1 MSTNPPSTPE
11 KPEQEAKQEQN
22 DAFFEDEPIITASQ
36 SPHLSG
42 WRLWLTT
49 SAIMLATFLVNIE
62 VSIVGTSLITIA
74 NSLHRFSETSWIVT
88 GYLVTY
94 TGFMIIWSK
103 LSDVIGRKITFITT
117 MFLFVVFSGGCGA
130 SQTLT
135 QLTINRVF
143 QGVGAAGTYSLAVV
157 ILFEMVP
164 PSKYAAYSGG
174 SVAVVSV
181 ANVLGPIVGGL
192 INNNGSWRWAFLFI
206 VPFGVIAI
214 GLMMIAFPA
223 RRLNQNTGSVSGLLK
238 WANLGR
244 LDFLGATLLLA
255 ASMLLVTALL
265 EASIRFG
272 WNAGGTI
279 ALLVLSGC
287 CWIGFLVW
295 ERFVTKRQRPEPIFP
310 WTFFSNLTFLGML
323 LMTFMVG
330 VPFNALIVNMP
341 QRFQALDDKTALG
354 AGIWLLPYTVV
365 SPVCSVISNIVAS
378 KARVPLIYLLLT
390 GAVCHLVG
398 VTLLST
404 LNGIDFPSAG
414 LGYEAIAGAGVG
426 ITFSILV
433 LGTPFVVN
441 PRDIAVATGAIVQLR
456 FLGGAIGVAITSA
469 YMNSYLKSS
478 LANIL
483 SPDTLSAIL
492 QDTSV
497 IKGLTPQLQEDVK
510 RTFAHGYATQIR
522 ILIGFTAAQLLSI
535 GLIWR
540 KKQIKV
546 P

>member
-1 MSTNPPSTPE
+1 
-11 KPEQEAKQEQN
+11 
-22 DAFFEDEPIITASQ
+22 
-36 SPHLSG
+36 
-42 WRLWLTT
+42 
-49 SAIMLATFLVNIE
+49 MLATFLVNIE

-88 GYLVTY
+88 GYLVSY

-103 LSDVIGRKITFITT
+103 LSDVIGRKVTFITT

-130 SQTLT
+130 SQTIS

-164 PSKYAAYSGG
+164 PSKYATYSGA

-181 ANVLGPIVGGL
+181 ANVLGPVVGGL
-192 INNNGSWRWAFLFI
+192 INTNGAWRWAFLFI
-206 VPFGVIAI
+206 VPFGVLAI
-214 GLMMIAFPA
+214 GLTMIAFPA
-223 RRLNQNTGSVSGLLK
+223 KRSSRDEGSLSELFK
-238 WANLGR
+238 WTNLGR
-244 LDFLGATLLLA
+244 LDFLGAALLLS
-255 ASMLLVTALL
+255 ASILLVTALL

-279 ALLVLSGC
+279 ALLTLSGAG
-287 CWIGFLVW
+287 WVGFLVW
-295 ERFVTKRQRPEPIFP
+295 ERFVTKWQRPEPIFP
-310 WTFFSNLTFLGML
+310 WTFFFNTTFVGML

-330 VPFNALIVNMP
+330 VPFNSLIVNLP
-341 QRFQALDDKTALG
+341 QRFQALDDRSALG

-378 KARVPLIYLLLT
+378 KARVPLTYLLLT
-390 GAVCHLVG
+390 GAVLHLVG

-433 LGTPFVVN
+433 LGTPFVVK

-478 LANIL
+478 LADIL
-483 SPDTLSAIL
+483 SPDMLDAVL

-497 IKGLTPQLQEDVK
+497 IMGLNSELQQDVK
-510 RTFAHGYATQIR
+510 QIFAYGYATQIR
-522 ILIGFTAAQLLSI
+522 ILIGFTAVQLLSI
-535 GLIWR
+535 SLLWQR
-540 KKQIKV
+540 RQMRV